1 MDTIIGF
8 SSGLEIVKKG
18 AEDSILLTL
27 LKKLPSSVR
36 ECLFQSTP
44 ARNPTTKTSNGSK
57 EEIKLLS
64 IQ

>member
-8 SSGLEIVKKG
+8 FSGLEIIKKAG
-18 AEDSILLTL
+18 EDSILLTL
-27 LKKLPSSVR
+27 LKKLPSSTR

-44 ARNPTTKTSNGSK
+44 PRNLAIKISNGLK